1 MYATY
6 GLGSWLLGGWF
17 WVNLHKRETAVN
29 KHQHLLSSKV
39 KLTVLLSSMWGPWVT
54 TDWTAVGSL
63 KVTKPNPLSERTR
76 SREPSTNAMRQSK
89 TKTQTAR
96 CSQHRCQ
103 NLPGPLGNWILHDN
117 TVRDLS
123 PLFKVGFQSDCRVWK
138 KNKLQTL
145 SDFSHLR
152 LAYLAMFPSLVRRQ
166 RSFCL
171 TEIYST

>member
-17 WVNLHKRETAVN
+17 WVNLHKKETAVN

-63 KVTKPNPLSERTR
+63 KVTKPNPLS
-76 SREPSTNAMRQSK
+76 REQDHVNRQPMPCAK
-89 TKTQTAR
+89 DKDTAR